1 MQQLEQEV
9 KLDIGTDWSLP
20 DLSGVLPGVRAHP
33 MPDLALE
40 TTYFDTPDLRLARR
54 HVTVRFRRETEAV
67 PRSRRRG
74 NGPPPQARTSEV
86 WTVKLP
92 SSSDGALLSRTEF
105 TWVVPTT
112 RPASTSSRPAS
123 ASGGPL
129 SASSGPKSASIGP
142 SARNP
147 HGLPRTVHPEAA
159 AFVHAIALGRP
170 LVAVAHLV
178 TTRQRTELRTSD
190 GRRLAEIDHDIVS
203 GKAFATEE
211 RGLGADRGEV
221 RFSEVEVELAE
232 GSSLEILE
240 AVVDT
245 LQESGARATS
255 GGSKLAT
262 VLQLS
267 AGPKTAGPKTAGP
280 KTAGP
285 KTAGLMPPR
294 KRRQGPLMAD
304 LLQQQAGSCLDTLL
318 DHDPAIRAGDAD
330 AEHIHRARVA
340 TRRLRTVLRGF
351 EPVISATPADNSPA
365 WFADLG
371 EDLKW
376 FGGMLGAA
384 RDSDVRLESL
394 EKDCAA
400 LPSLDAAG
408 SATLLAAAREQ
419 QATNHADL
427 LEAMA
432 KGRYLQLLRALET
445 LSSRT
450 GLGDVGVPTQF
461 WATLSRPAAT
471 DMPSL
476 AERQWR
482 STAKAV
488 DRLGNQPADD
498 MLHRVRIRAKRL
510 RYLAEVAAPVIRR
523 PEDRRSATATARA
536 ATALQDVLG
545 ELHDA
550 VVSEQWLRDAAAR
563 RPARAK
569 AETLVATG
577 VAAGQLIAAARE
589 RQRAQRLAWTAAW
602 DRLDRKKLL
611 RWTSA

>member
-9 KLDIGTDWSLP
+9 KLDIGPDWSLP

-54 HVTVRFRRETEAV
+54 HVTLRFRRETEAV

-74 NGPPPQARTSEV
+74 NGPPPQGPTSEV

-92 SSSDGALLSRTEF
+92 SSTDGTLLTRTEL
-105 TWVVPTT
+105 TWAALPG
-112 RPASTSSRPAS
+112 RPNSNPGTGGLRVSSRRPSSAASRPAS
-123 ASGGPL
+123 ASIRL
-129 SASSGPKSASIGP
+129 SAKSPEGVRP
-142 SARNP
+142 
-147 HGLPRTVHPEAA
+147 TVHPEAA
-159 AFVHAIALGRP
+159 AFVHAVALGRP

-203 GKAFATEE
+203 GRAYATED
-211 RGLGADRGEV
+211 RSLAADSGEV
-221 RFSEVEVELAE
+221 RFSEIEVELSE
-232 GSSLEILE
+232 GSSLEILD
-240 AVVDT
+240 AVVEK
-245 LQESGARATS
+245 LQESGARPTS

-267 AGPKTAGPKTAGP
+267 AGPKAA
-280 KTAGP
+280 
-285 KTAGLMPPR
+285 R

-304 LLQQQAGSCLDTLL
+304 LLQQQARSCLDTLL
-318 DHDPAIRAGDAD
+318 DHDPAIRAEDD
-330 AEHIHRARVA
+330 DPEHIHRTRVA
-340 TRRLRTVLRGF
+340 TRRLRTVLAGF
-351 EPVISATPADNSPA
+351 EPVVSGTPEGSPPA
-365 WFADLG
+365 WFVELS
-371 EDLKW
+371 EELKW
-376 FGGMLGAA
+376 FGGVLGAA

-400 LPSLDAAG
+400 LPSPDASG
-408 SATLLAAAREQ
+408 SAALLDAAREQ

-432 KGRYLQLLRALET
+432 KGRYLQLLRALES

-450 GLGDVGVPTQF
+450 GSGTAEVTVQF
-461 WATLSRPAAT
+461 WATLSQPAAT
-471 DMPSL
+471 EMPSL
-476 AERQWR
+476 AKEQWR
-482 STAKAV
+482 STVKAV
-488 DRLGNQPADD
+488 SRLGDQPADEE
-498 MLHRVRIRAKRL
+498 LHQVRIRAKRL
-510 RYLAEVAAPVIRR
+510 RYLAEVAAPVVRR
-523 PEDRRSATATARA
+523 PEDRRAASATARA

-550 VVSEQWLRDAAAR
+550 VVREQWLRDAASR

-569 AETLVATG
+569 AEVLVATG
-577 VAAGQLIAAARE
+577 LAAGQLIAAARE
-589 RQRAQRLAWTAAW
+589 SQRAQRLAWTGAW
-602 DRLDRKKLL
+602 DRLNRKNLL
-611 RWTSA
+611 RWTAGPGARKP

>member
-1 MQQLEQEV
+1 MTVTRHIAGAAAGVAMQQLEQEV
-9 KLDIGTDWSLP
+9 KLEIGADWSLP

-54 HVTVRFRRETEAV
+54 HVTLRFRRETEAV

-74 NGPPPQARTSEV
+74 NGPAPQARTSEV

-92 SSSDGALLSRTEF
+92 SSSDGTLLSRTEL
-105 TWVVPTT
+105 TWVASTARPAGPSGTAGARAGSRSAPTST
-112 RPASTSSRPAS
+112 RPAAVSSRV
-123 ASGGPL
+123 SGRGH
-129 SASSGPKSASIGP
+129 
-142 SARNP
+142 

-178 TTRQRTELRTSD
+178 TTRQRTDLRTSD
-190 GRRLAEIDHDIVS
+190 GRRLAEIDHDTVS
-203 GKAFATEE
+203 GQAFATEG
-211 RGLGADRGEV
+211 RLLGADQGEV
-221 RFSEVEVELAE
+221 HFSEVEVELAE
-232 GSSLEILE
+232 GSSLEILD
-240 AVVDT
+240 AVVDK

-267 AGPKTAGPKTAGP
+267 GGPNAS
-280 KTAGP
+280 
-285 KTAGLMPPR
+285 R
-294 KRRQGPLMAD
+294 KRRQGPRMAD
-304 LLQQQAGSCLDTLL
+304 LLQLQAGSCLDTLL
-318 DHDPAIRAGDAD
+318 DHDPAIRSGDAD
-330 AEHIHRARVA
+330 LEHIHRARVA
-340 TRRLRTVLRGF
+340 TRRLRTVLRAV
-351 EPVISATPADNSPA
+351 EPVVPATPGDGPPA
-365 WFADLG
+365 WFAELS

-394 EKDCAA
+394 EKDCSA
-400 LPSLDAAG
+400 LPGVDAAG
-408 SATLLAAAREQ
+408 SATLLDAARDQ
-419 QATNHADL
+419 QAANHADL
-427 LEAMA
+427 LESMA

-445 LSSRT
+445 LSSPT
-450 GLGDVGVPTQF
+450 GPGGAETAVEF

-471 DMPSL
+471 EMPSL
-476 AERQWR
+476 AHRQWR
-482 STAKAV
+482 TTLKV
-488 DRLGNQPADD
+488 VGRLGNQPSDEQ
-498 MLHRVRIRAKRL
+498 LHRVRIRAKRL
-510 RYLAEVAAPVIRR
+510 RYLAEIAAPVVRR
-523 PEDRRSATATARA
+523 PEDRRAAKATARA

-545 ELHDA
+545 QLHDA
-550 VVSEQWLRDAAAR
+550 VVSEQWLRDAASR

-589 RQRAQRLAWTAAW
+589 RQRTQRLAWTGAW

-611 RWTSA
+611 AWAGP

>member
-1 MQQLEQEV
+1 VLTVTRHIAGAAAGVAMQQLEQEV
-9 KLDIGTDWSLP
+9 KLDIGPDWSLP

-40 TTYFDTPDLRLARR
+40 TTYFDTADLRLTRL
-54 HVTVRFRRETEAV
+54 HVAVRFRRETEAP
-67 PRSRRRG
+67 PRSRRGG
-74 NGPPPQARTSEV
+74 NGPPPQGRTIEE

-92 SSSDGALLSRTEF
+92 SRSDGALLSRTEL
-105 TWVVPTT
+105 TWVVPTS
-112 RPASTSSRPAS
+112 RPAPAARKAAPASGRPAS
-123 ASGGPL
+123 AGGRV
-129 SASSGPKSASIGP
+129 
-142 SARNP
+142 SARGP
-147 HGLPRTVHPEAA
+147 DRLPRTVHPEAS

-190 GRRLAEIDHDIVS
+190 GRRLAEIDHDTVS
-203 GKAFATEE
+203 GKSFATKE
-211 RGLGADRGEV
+211 RRLGAGHGEV

-240 AVVDT
+240 AVVDK

-255 GGSKLAT
+255 GGSKLGT
-262 VLQLS
+262 VLQLPRD
-267 AGPKTAGPKTAGP
+267 PKA
-280 KTAGP
+280 
-285 KTAGLMPPR
+285 PR
-294 KRRQGPLMAD
+294 KPRRGLLMAD
-304 LLQQQAGSCLDTLL
+304 LLKQQACSCLKALL
-318 DHDPAIRAGDAD
+318 DHDPAIRSGDSD
-330 AEHIHRARVA
+330 PEHIHRARVA

-351 EPVISATPADNSPA
+351 EPVVAAIPGEAPPA
-365 WFADLG
+365 WFAELS

-376 FGGMLGAA
+376 FGGTLGAA

-400 LPSLDAAG
+400 LPSHDAVGGATLLDAAK
-408 SATLLAAAREQ
+408 EQ
-419 QATNHADL
+419 QATNHAEL

-450 GLGDVGVPTQF
+450 GPGAGDGPAQF

-476 AERQWR
+476 AKQQWR
-482 STAKAV
+482 AMLKAV
-488 DRLGNQPADD
+488 SCLGNQPADD
-498 MLHRVRIRAKRL
+498 ALHQVRIKAKRL
-510 RYLAEVAAPVIRR
+510 RYLAEVAAPVLSRS
-523 PEDRRSATATARA
+523 EDRRAATATARA

-550 VVSEQWLRDAAAR
+550 VVSEQWLRDAASR

-569 AETLVATG
+569 AETLIATG
-577 VAAGQLIAAARE
+577 IAAGQLIAAARG
-589 RQRAQRLAWTAAW
+589 RQSAERLAWTGAW
-602 DRLDRKKLL
+602 ELLDRKKLL
-611 RWTSA
+611 SWTGA

>member
-1 MQQLEQEV
+1 
-9 KLDIGTDWSLP
+9 
-20 DLSGVLPGVRAHP
+20 
-33 MPDLALE
+33 
-40 TTYFDTPDLRLARR
+40 
-54 HVTVRFRRETEAV
+54 
-67 PRSRRRG
+67 
-74 NGPPPQARTSEV
+74 
-86 WTVKLP
+86 
-92 SSSDGALLSRTEF
+92 
-105 TWVVPTT
+105 
-112 RPASTSSRPAS
+112 
-123 ASGGPL
+123 
-129 SASSGPKSASIGP
+129 
-142 SARNP
+142 
-147 HGLPRTVHPEAA
+147 
-159 AFVHAIALGRP
+159 
-170 LVAVAHLV
+170 V

-190 GRRLAEIDHDIVS
+190 GRRLAEIDHDLVS
-203 GKAFATEE
+203 GKALATEE
-211 RGLGADRGEV
+211 RGLGAGRGEV

-240 AVVDT
+240 AVVDK

-267 AGPKTAGPKTAGP
+267 AGPKPAALK
-280 KTAGP
+280 
-285 KTAGLMPPR
+285 PPR

-304 LLQQQAGSCLDTLL
+304 LLQQQACSCLDTLL

-351 EPVISATPADNSPA
+351 EPVVSAVPGDSTPA
-365 WFADLG
+365 WFTDLG
-371 EDLKW
+371 NDLKW
-376 FGGMLGAA
+376 FGGILGAA

-408 SATLLAAAREQ
+408 SATLLDAAREQ

-450 GLGDVGVPTQF
+450 GLGAAEVQTPF

-482 STAKAV
+482 STVKAV

-498 MLHRVRIRAKRL
+498 MLHQVRIQAKRL

-523 PEDRRSATATARA
+523 PEDRRSASGMARA

-550 VVSEQWLRDAAAR
+550 VVSEQWLREAATR

-589 RQRAQRLAWTAAW
+589 RQSAQRLAWTAAW

-611 RWTSA
+611 RWTGA

>member
-1 MQQLEQEV
+1 
-9 KLDIGTDWSLP
+9 LDIGPDWSLP

-74 NGPPPQARTSEV
+74 NGPPPQGTTSEV

-92 SSSDGALLSRTEF
+92 SSTDGTLLTRTEL
-105 TWVVPTT
+105 TWVALPG
-112 RPASTSSRPAS
+112 RPNANPGNA
-123 ASGGPL
+123 GL
-129 SASSGPKSASIGP
+129 SASSRRPSSATSRPAPASSRLGPESPEGVP
-142 SARNP
+142 P
-147 HGLPRTVHPEAA
+147 TVHPEAA
-159 AFVHAIALGRP
+159 AFVHAVALGRP

-203 GKAFATEE
+203 GRAFATED
-211 RGLGADRGEV
+211 RSLGADSGEV
-221 RFSEVEVELAE
+221 RFSEIEVELSE

-240 AVVDT
+240 AVVEK
-245 LQESGARATS
+245 LQESGARPTS

-267 AGPKTAGPKTAGP
+267 AGPKAA
-280 KTAGP
+280 
-285 KTAGLMPPR
+285 R

-304 LLQQQAGSCLDTLL
+304 LLQQQARSCLDTLL
-318 DHDPAIRAGDAD
+318 DHDPAIRAEDD
-330 AEHIHRARVA
+330 DPEHIHRTRVA
-340 TRRLRTVLRGF
+340 TRRLRTVLGGF
-351 EPVISATPADNSPA
+351 EPVVSGAPGGSPPA
-365 WFADLG
+365 WFVELT
-371 EDLKW
+371 EELKW
-376 FGGMLGAA
+376 FGGVLGAA

-400 LPSLDAAG
+400 LPSPDAAG
-408 SATLLAAAREQ
+408 SAALLDAAREQ
-419 QATNHADL
+419 RATNHADL

-432 KGRYLQLLRALET
+432 KGRYLQLLRALEA
-445 LSSRT
+445 LSSMT
-450 GLGDVGVPTQF
+450 GSGTAEMTVQF
-461 WATLSRPAAT
+461 WATLSQPAAT
-471 DMPSL
+471 EMPSL
-476 AERQWR
+476 AKQQWR
-482 STAKAV
+482 STVKAV
-488 DRLGNQPADD
+488 GRLGSQPADEQ
-498 MLHRVRIRAKRL
+498 LHQVRIRAKRL

-523 PEDRRSATATARA
+523 PEERRAASATARA

-550 VVSEQWLRDAAAR
+550 VVREQWLRDAASR

-569 AETLVATG
+569 PEVLVATG
-577 VAAGQLIAAARE
+577 LAAGQLIAAARE
-589 RQRAQRLAWTAAW
+589 SQRAQRLAWTGAW
-602 DRLDRKKLL
+602 DRLNRKNLL
-611 RWTSA
+611 RWTAGPGARKP

>member
-9 KLDIGTDWSLP
+9 KLDIGPDWSLP

-33 MPDLALE
+33 MPELALE

-67 PRSRRRG
+67 PRSRRGG
-74 NGPPPQARTSEV
+74 NGPPPQGPTSEV

-92 SSSDGALLSRTEF
+92 SSTDGTLLTRTEL
-105 TWVVPTT
+105 TWVALPGRPTANPGT
-112 RPASTSSRPAS
+112 AGLRASSRRTSSATSRPAS
-123 ASGGPL
+123 ASSRL
-129 SASSGPKSASIGP
+129 SPKSPAGVP
-142 SARNP
+142 P
-147 HGLPRTVHPEAA
+147 TVHPEAA
-159 AFVHAIALGRP
+159 AFVHAVALGRP

-203 GKAFATEE
+203 GKAFVTAE
-211 RGLGADRGEV
+211 RDLGADSGEV
-221 RFSEVEVELAE
+221 RFSEIEVELSE

-240 AVVDT
+240 AVVAK
-245 LQESGARATS
+245 LQESGARPTS

-267 AGPKTAGPKTAGP
+267 AGPKAA
-280 KTAGP
+280 
-285 KTAGLMPPR
+285 R

-304 LLQQQAGSCLDTLL
+304 LLQQQARSCLDTLL
-318 DHDPAIRAGDAD
+318 DHDPAIRAEDD
-330 AEHIHRARVA
+330 DPEHIHRTRVA

-351 EPVISATPADNSPA
+351 EPAVSGTPGGSPPA
-365 WFADLG
+365 WFVELS
-371 EDLKW
+371 EELKW
-376 FGGMLGAA
+376 FGGVLGAA
-384 RDSDVRLESL
+384 RDADVRLESL

-400 LPSLDAAG
+400 LPSPDAAG
-408 SATLLAAAREQ
+408 SAALLDAAREQ

-432 KGRYLQLLRALET
+432 KGRYLQLLRALDA

-450 GLGDVGVPTQF
+450 GSGSAEVTVQF
-461 WATLSRPAAT
+461 WAMLSRPAAT
-471 DMPSL
+471 EMPSL
-476 AERQWR
+476 AKQQWI
-482 STAKAV
+482 STVKAV
-488 DRLGNQPADD
+488 GRLGSQPADEQ
-498 MLHRVRIRAKRL
+498 LHQVRIRAKRL
-510 RYLAEVAAPVIRR
+510 RYLAEVAAPVVRR
-523 PEDRRSATATARA
+523 PEDRRAASETARA

-550 VVSEQWLRDAAAR
+550 VVREQWLRDAASR

-569 AETLVATG
+569 SEVLVATG
-577 VAAGQLIAAARE
+577 LAAGQLIAAARE
-589 RQRAQRLAWTAAW
+589 SQRAQRLAWTGAW
-602 DRLDRKKLL
+602 DRLNRKNLL
-611 RWTSA
+611 RWTAGPGARNSH